1 MIAVVDDP
9 RDPGSTLYE
18 GVEDVEMDGGVVR
31 LLFYDGSTEEIVGQ
45 TSEMDVRVYEMV
57 RRFQTT

>member
-1 MIAVVDDP
+1 MVAVVDDP

-18 GVEDVEMDGGVVR
+18 GVEDTELDGGVVR
-31 LLFYDGSTEEIVGQ
+31 LLFYDGTTEEIVGQ
-45 TSEMDVRVYEMV
+45 TSGMDVRVYELK